1 MSNINRLSNILEGL
15 YSNDMQTHRHAMRA
29 IPRLLGF
36 ETNKT
41 GHLEKWISGAGGL
54 VGILAVTYI
63 SHQFLSVQ
71 GAAWVVA
78 SMGATAV
85 LLFAVPHGPLS
96 QPWPVLAGH
105 FVSALIGVV
114 CARWIPD
121 VLVASAVAVAVAI
134 ISMHYLRCIHPPGGA
149 TALSAV
155 IGGANIQALG
165 FQYVFT
171 PVLLNAVIMV
181 IIAVIFNYAF
191 RWRRYPTA
199 LAAGTDHVVARQIE
213 GETFSESD
221 LEKALQAMN
230 STIDISGQDLMQIY
244 RLAQQTKTHA
254 GLSPDQLKVGQ
265 YYSNGLYG
273 SAWQVR
279 QIIDMAMPKTS
290 ANDLLI
296 YKIVAGS
303 NRRKTGTQTLD
314 SFTQWASYEVYL
326 NENSWQRKEYN
337 DTVLAS

>member
-1 MSNINRLSNILEGL
+1 MKTQHYAI
-15 YSNDMQTHRHAMRA
+15 RA
-29 IPRLLGF
+29 ISRLLGL

-54 VGILAVTYI
+54 VGILAVTFI
-63 SHQFLSVQ
+63 SHQFLTVQ

-121 VLVASAVAVAVAI
+121 LLVASAVAVAAAI

-171 PVLLNAVIMV
+171 PVLLNAVIIV
-181 IIAVIFNYAF
+181 IIAVVFNYAF
-191 RWRRYPTA
+191 RWRRYPA
-199 LAAGTDHVVARQIE
+199 VLAASGADQVVTRQVE
-213 GETFSESD
+213 ETFSESD

-244 RLAQQTKTHA
+244 RLAQQTKTNA
-254 GLSPDQLKVGQ
+254 NLRPDQLKVGQ

-279 QIIDMAMPKTS
+279 QIIDMAAPMMS

-303 NRRKTGTQTLD
+303 DRRKTGTETLD
-314 SFTQWASYEVYL
+314 SFTQWAGYEVYL

-337 DTVLAS
+337 DAVFASV